1 MLKAVNSRNSSDVK
15 EDVMRPD
22 TTINASDKSRQEPTE
37 KSLHDLQESGSDFG
51 NFFPKHHVL
60 LAFEQEQQARD
71 TQRALEEAGFKELKA
86 IDDREMEAASQK
98 GLDSAS
104 PIAAT
109 GASLKMVELH
119 NKLAKEG
126 CHFLLVKAE
135 GDEQTEALMNT
146 VRQRPFRL
154 AQKYHRLVIEVLH

>member
-1 MLKAVNSRNSSDVK
+1 
-15 EDVMRPD
+15 MRTESKNQAD
-22 TTINASDKSRQEPTE
+22 SKTTD
-37 KSLHDLQESGSDFG
+37 KSLHELQESGSDLG

-60 LAFEQEQQARD
+60 IAFEKEQQARD
-71 TQRALEEAGFKELKA
+71 TEQALQQAGFDDIKA
-86 IDDREMEAASQK
+86 IGDQQMIAASQK

-126 CHFLLVKAE
+126 CHFLLVKAK
-135 GDEQTEALMNT
+135 GDEQTELLMNT
-146 VRQRPFRL
+146 VRDRPFRL
-154 AQKYHRLVIEVLH
+154 AQKYHRLVIETLH

>member
-1 MLKAVNSRNSSDVK
+1 MLKTANSRDVK

-22 TTINASDKSRQEPTE
+22 TTIQASDKSKQEPTE

-60 LAFEQEQQARD
+60 LAFEQEQQASD
-71 TQRALEEAGFKELKA
+71 TQQALQDAGFEELKA
-86 IDDREMEAASQK
+86 IDDREMESASQK

-109 GASLKMVELH
+109 GSSLKMVELH

-135 GDEQTEALMNT
+135 GDEQTEALMKI